1 MTDTATQ
8 LARYKKLAQE
18 QAETIR
24 RLREEQECTTWL
36 SEADRAILQDAQTEI
51 TRRQLEAMSVG
62 RLPKPTIPTESPRR
76 VWDMKE

>member
-24 RLREEQECTTWL
+24 RLREEQESTIWL
-36 SEADRAILQDAQTEI
+36 SEADRAVLQDAQTEI
-51 TRRQLEAMSVG
+51 TRHQLEAVSM
-62 RLPKPTIPTESPRR
+62 SPRR
-76 VWDMKE
+76 VWDLKE